1 MAGWAVTSATP
12 GGAQQ
17 IREAGVQGVVTSSDP
32 ALVVLG
38 PYGALRAIGRTRLS
52 GFIGGGVSD
61 QEFAWRAE
69 ALAHFLLSP
78 DRRTGWGVYAAG
90 GLAAVGGSDAHGY
103 LVFTLGA
110 EGSPGRS
117 SGWVAEAG
125 IGGGVRIA
133 LGYRWRWFPAV
144 WPQ

>member
-1 MAGWAVTSATP
+1 MAVWGVSSATP
-12 GGAQQ
+12 AGAQQ
-17 IREAGVQGVVTSSDP
+17 IREAGLQGVVTSSDP
-32 ALVVLG
+32 AVAVFG
-38 PYGALRAIGRTRLS
+38 PYGALRALGRTRVS

-78 DRRTGWGVYAAG
+78 DRRSGWGVYAAS
-90 GLAAVGGSDAHGY
+90 GLAAVGGSDTHGY
-103 LVFTLGA
+103 LVLTLGA
-110 EGSPGRS
+110 ESSPGRP

-125 IGGGVRIA
+125 IGGGIRVA